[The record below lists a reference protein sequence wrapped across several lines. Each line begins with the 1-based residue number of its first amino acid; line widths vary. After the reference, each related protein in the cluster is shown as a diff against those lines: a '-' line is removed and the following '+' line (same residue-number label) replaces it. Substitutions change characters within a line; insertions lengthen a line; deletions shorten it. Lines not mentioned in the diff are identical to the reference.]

1 MSAPARIRRGGLRGL
16 RAVGVWGLP
25 TLVTILLLVVGL
37 AWWCVASQAGTRW
50 LLRTAAGQFGGQ
62 VQGVRGTIADGLYVG
77 GLSLSLQ
84 NTDVRVVG
92 LHLKALWPELLD
104 RRLHINDLSAVRVDV
119 AVRPSAEPSE
129 PSGPFRM
136 PALPVGVQIDHLSLG
151 GLGLRLGD
159 AGLPVEVLSASA
171 ALTLDADTATVALH
185 QLQVAHGDTLMSVH
199 GNLALRGLAAPW
211 PFELNLHGTAQDR
224 GPQSPV
230 CVRRILEGTRVRAE
244 KPAGDAAKTPAA
256 AERPAAEKT
265 AAGQAPAGKTA
276 AGAEAEGGPSC
287 QVDLDLRLA
296 GTLDAFH
303 LQAQGAGEGLSLE
316 ADAEVFPRQAFPLGK
331 ADVRLALPDKAG
343 LDLHVQPGAPDAEGL
358 RLVRAAF
365 AARNLVLDPWLPEGV
380 GATRLGLDG
389 ELQVRL
395 TAAHQLQD
403 AGLSLQIGA
412 GSRWNGQP
420 LAGHVNLPHVGAV
433 QGTLLD
439 AAGPAAFDP
448 FKLRAEG
455 MDIALDLG
463 PDRLRLSGDVSAA
476 RSQVALQATL
486 PSLSAAWPGLPG
498 GARLKLDTS
507 GSLAQHRL
515 SLAGRYVPPDAREG
529 IPGHAPIDLDLGLEG
544 GWTRESGWQGR
555 LTALQA
561 GHAGARLRV
570 VGPVELGYDAA
581 GQWHVGQGA
590 LDVALDGQPLLQ
602 LRHEGSAGGAGQWE
616 TRGRIDPL
624 VVTPERIAKL
634 QAWLGK
640 TGSDLGGVNTALSEQ
655 AQHSRLR
662 LALDWNLKFA
672 GALQGEVHLVRLD
685 GDLTVPGDVP
695 IELGLETARLDLA
708 IRPVSEAASKAAL
721 DLRIVTRDMGR
732 VHVQADTLVHATPGG
747 GLGLRAQDEKNVRVQ
762 AESEDLA
769 WVNLL
774 LGGAA
779 EVGGVIHADVRGR
792 SLPRGGWALSGPV
805 RGEDMRLLILD
816 QGVRLLDGT
825 LQAHFDGMRLVLD
838 HLRFPA
844 VRRVA
849 PKEWRTATWVAENPD
864 AQDGFLDV
872 SGLWDLDAQ
881 SGEARVGFS
890 RYPILQRSDRYAM
903 ISGELRVRADLP
915 RIDLS
920 GKIVADAGWFDLDM
934 LNNIPSLDSDVV
946 VLKPGQATPTEPESP
961 PLDMRADL
969 TVDLGPRFYL
979 TGYGLD
985 SGLVGS
991 LDLHLVQGKLTA
1003 LGALRTRG
1011 GAINAYGQ
1019 HLQLRRGTVTF
1030 QGDVTNPV
1038 LDIQALRTD
1047 VAVQAGVQVAGT
1059 ARRPRIDLISR
1070 PEVSETEKLTWL
1082 LLGHGPDDAG
1092 GDMSLLFSVGSSFL
1106 SGGEPFYK
1114 RFGLDELSMRS
1125 GELGSTGSIL
1135 PVESVVSGLD
1145 AGASPIEQ
1153 RFVRASKALAKDLTI
1168 SLEQALAQTGTVA
1181 RLSYRLMR
1189 NLQAEMT
1196 VGTVSGLAL
1205 VYRWFSRD

>member
-1 MSAPARIRRGGLRGL
+1 MSAPARIRRGSLRGL
-16 RAVGVWGLP
+16 RIIGVWGLP
-25 TLVTILLLVVGL
+25 TLVTILLLVLGL

-50 LLRTAAGQFGGQ
+50 LLRTAAGQVGGQ
-62 VQGVRGTIADGLYVG
+62 VQGVRGTIADGLYVE
-77 GLSLSLQ
+77 GLSLSMG
-84 NTDVRVVG
+84 NTDIRAVG

-104 RRLHINDLSAVRVDV
+104 RRLHVNDLSAVRVDV

-129 PSGPFRM
+129 SSGPFRM
-136 PALPVGVQIDHLSLG
+136 PALPLGVQIDHLSLG

-159 AGLPVEVLSASA
+159 AGLPVEVLSVST
-171 ALTLDADTATVALH
+171 ALTLDADTAAVALH
-185 QLQVAHGDTLMSVH
+185 QLQLAHGGTLMSVN

-230 CVRRILEGTRVRAE
+230 CVRRILEGTQVRME
-244 KPAGDAAKTPAA
+244 KPAGDAVKTPAA
-256 AERPAAEKT
+256 AQSSPED
-265 AAGQAPAGKTA
+265 A
-276 AGAEAEGGPSC
+276 AGATAPGGPSC

-296 GTLDAFH
+296 GTLDALH
-303 LQAQGAGEGLSLE
+303 LQAQGAGEGLTLE

-331 ADVRLALPDKAG
+331 TDVRLALPDDAG
-343 LDLHVQPGAPDAEGL
+343 LDLHVQPGAPDADGL
-358 RLVRAAF
+358 RPVRATF
-365 AARNLVLDPWLPEGV
+365 AARNLVLDPWLPENI

-389 ELQVRL
+389 ELQVHL
-395 TAAHQLQD
+395 TAGHQVRD
-403 AGLSLQIGA
+403 AGLSVQIGA
-412 GSRWNGQP
+412 DSRWNGQP

-433 QGTLLD
+433 RGTLLD
-439 AAGPAAFDP
+439 AAGSAAFDP
-448 FKLRAEG
+448 FNLRAEG
-455 MDIALDLG
+455 MDVALDLG
-463 PDRLRLSGDVSAA
+463 QDQVRLSGDLSAA
-476 RSQVALQATL
+476 RSQVALQAAL
-486 PSLSAAWPGLPG
+486 PSLAAAWPGLPG
-498 GARLKLDTS
+498 GAQVKLDTS
-507 GSLAQHRL
+507 GSLDRHRL
-515 SLAGRYVPPDAREG
+515 SLVGHYVPPNAREG
-529 IPGHAPIDLDLGLEG
+529 IPGHAPVDLNLGLEG

-555 LTALQA
+555 VTALQA

-570 VGPVELGYDAA
+570 AGPLDLGYDAA

-602 LRHEGSAGGAGQWE
+602 LQHQGSAGGAGKWE

-640 TGSDLGGVNTALSEQ
+640 AGSDLGGVNTALSEQ
-655 AQHSRLR
+655 ALRSRLR

-672 GALQGEVHLVRLD
+672 GTLQGEAHLVRLD
-685 GDLTVPGDVP
+685 GDLIVPGDVP
-695 IELGLETARLDLA
+695 IELGLQTARLDLA
-708 IRPVSEAASKAAL
+708 LRPVSEAASKAAL
-721 DLRIVTRDMGR
+721 DLQIATRRMGR
-732 VHVQADTLVHATPGG
+732 MHVQADTLVHATPGG
-747 GLGLRAQDEKNVRVQ
+747 GLGLRVQDEKHVRVQ
-762 AESEDLA
+762 ADSEDLA

-774 LGGAA
+774 LGGAM

-805 RGEDMRLLILD
+805 RGEDMHLLVLD

-864 AQDGFLDV
+864 AQNGYLDL

-881 SGEARVGFS
+881 SGEARVAFS
-890 RYPILQRSDRYAM
+890 RYPVLQRSDRYAM
-903 ISGELRVRADLP
+903 ISGELRIRADLP
-915 RIDLS
+915 RIDLG

-934 LNNIPSLDSDVV
+934 LNNIPSLDGDVV
-946 VLKPGQATPTEPESP
+946 VLKPGQTSPAEPESP

-1019 HLQLRRGTVTF
+1019 HLQLRRGTITF
-1030 QGDVTNPV
+1030 QGDVANPV

-1082 LLGHGPDDAG
+1082 LLGHGPDEAG

-1125 GELGSTGSIL
+1125 GELGSTGSVL

-1153 RFVRASKALAKDLTI
+1153 RFVRASKALAKDLTV

-1205 VYRWFSRD
+1205 VYRWFSMD